1 MNYLNYWRPQR
12 AALVCALGLWVGALA
27 AQPLLAPAAA
37 PAAPAAFAA
46 PTAGTGAMA
55 PSGQVLQLPG
65 MMPGLVPRATP
76 SHLVAPAQP
85 AVAEQSAP
93 TLLTDPTQLNHQPQA
108 PSLFQGFVQQ
118 TTGRLLPVFGV
129 NLFSQP
135 ATFAPVTNIVPPA
148 DYVLGPG
155 DQVQLHVWGGSEMA
169 LTLTLDRQGQVM
181 VPRAGPLNL
190 GGVRVEQLESVLRQ
204 HVGRIFTH
212 FELSASVSQL
222 RSIQVYVVGQARQP
236 GIYTLSSL
244 STLINAVFASGGPN
258 AQGSMR
264 NITLQRGGR
273 SVATVDLYRFI
284 TQGDRGQD
292 QSLQSGDVIVIAPVG
307 PQVAVTGALDQAA
320 IFEIKPNETV
330 NDLLRFAG
338 ASLALADQRVAL
350 LERIDPQQQPARQ
363 VSRLGLGAASPS
375 VALRSGDILTLLPIS
390 PEFANA
396 VTLQGAVAGPAR
408 HPWRAGMRLLD
419 LIPDTQVLM
428 TQEFF
433 RRQNRLVQ
441 VDPTANEPRL
451 AQDSRLAQDRAGVE
465 ALQRQLDHNLDAIN
479 WDYAVIERLDRTTL
493 ERRILPFNLGLLVKQ
508 RDPQHNLALQAGDV
522 VTIFNQTDLRLP
534 QQRQARMVR
543 IEGEVATPGVYAL
556 QPGETLPQL
565 IRRIGGLTPH
575 AYVFGIQLKR
585 EEVRRQQQQNL
596 ERTLDRLEA
605 KMQAQASAQLAN
617 LQGADGN
624 RAAVLLE
631 AQREAQRQQIAR
643 LRTMRSTGR
652 VALELEPQQA
662 TLAALPSLP
671 LEHGDHIVVPSVPG
685 FVAAVGAVNNENT
698 FVFRPGRTVAD
709 VLRLAGPTPDADVNN
724 AFVLRADGTVVAAH
738 DRQRWFGGGLDALA
752 LMPGDTLVVP
762 QLLDRET
769 GWNLFVR
776 NARDI
781 TQILANL
788 GLGLAA
794 LRSL

>member
-1 MNYLNYWRPQR
+1 MKSLNVWRLQR
-12 AALVCALGLWVGALA
+12 AAGLCALALWASALA
-27 AQPLLAPAAA
+27 AQPLLSAAGA

-46 PTAGTGAMA
+46 PAAAGMGALV
-55 PSGQVLQLPG
+55 PGGQVLQLPG
-65 MMPGLVPRATP
+65 MAPGLAPRAAP
-76 SHLVAPAQP
+76 SQLVAPAQP
-85 AVAEQSAP
+85 VVAEQLAP
-93 TLLTDPTQLNHQPQA
+93 TLLTDATQLNRQPQA
-108 PSLFQGFVQQ
+108 QSLFQSFVQQ
-118 TTGRLLPVFGV
+118 STGRLLPVFGA
-129 NLFSQP
+129 NLFAQP
-135 ATFAPVTNIVPPA
+135 ATFAPVSNIVPPA

-190 GGVRVEQLESVLRQ
+190 GGVRVEQLEAVLRQ
-204 HVGRIFTH
+204 HLGRIFTS

-264 NITLQRGGR
+264 TITLQRGGR

-284 TQGDRGQD
+284 AQGDRGQD

-307 PQVAVTGALDQAA
+307 PQVALTGALDQAA

-330 NDLLRFAG
+330 SDLLRFAG

-363 VSRLGLGAASPS
+363 VSRVGLGAASAT

-408 HPWRAGMRLLD
+408 HPWREGMRLLD
-419 LIPDTQVLM
+419 LIPDTQALL
-428 TQEFF
+428 TPDFF
-433 RRQNRLVQ
+433 LRQNRLVQ
-441 VDPTANEPRL
+441 MDPTAQE
-451 AQDSRLAQDRAGVE
+451 RAGID

-479 WDYAVIERLDRTTL
+479 WDYAVIERLDRSTL
-493 ERRILPFNLGLLVKQ
+493 ERRVIPFNLGLLVKE
-508 RDPQHNLALQAGDV
+508 RDPQHNLPLLAGDV

-565 IRRIGGLTPH
+565 IRRIGGLSPH

-605 KMQAQASAQLAN
+605 NLQAQASAQLAN
-617 LQGADGN
+617 LQGPDAN
-624 RAAVLLE
+624 RATVLLE

-643 LRTMRSTGR
+643 LRGMRSTGR

-698 FVFRPGRTVAD
+698 FVFRTGRTVAD
-709 VLRLAGPTPDADVNN
+709 VLRLAGPTPDADVDN
-724 AFVLRADGTVVAAH
+724 AFVLRADGTVVAAQE
-738 DRQRWFGGGLDALA
+738 RQRWLGGGLEAMA

-769 GWNLFVR
+769 GWNLFMR